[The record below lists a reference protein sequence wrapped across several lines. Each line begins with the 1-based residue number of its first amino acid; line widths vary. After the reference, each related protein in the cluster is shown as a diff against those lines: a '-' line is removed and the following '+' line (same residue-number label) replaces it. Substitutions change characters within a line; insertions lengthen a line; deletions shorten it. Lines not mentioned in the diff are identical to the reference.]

1 MLIFWKARLVL
12 LSMPKTGTTA
22 LEAAF
27 APHAD
32 AAIHNPPGLKH
43 MGPAKWRQSLA
54 PLFERRGK
62 RPMET
67 MALVREPVDWL
78 GSWWR
83 YRGREA
89 LRGQPNSTEGVG
101 FDAFVEAW
109 LSEAPPPH
117 ADVGQQARFLRGGV
131 DHLFRYEDFP
141 AALAF
146 LAARLEVEAE
156 PERLNVSPPG
166 EARLAPPLI
175 ARMRAER
182 AEEFALWEGAGR

>member
-27 APHAD
+27 GPHAD

-54 PLFERRGK
+54 PVFERRGK
-62 RPMET
+62 RPLET

-83 YRGREA
+83 YRAREG

-101 FDAFVEAW
+101 FDPFVEGW
-109 LSEAPPPH
+109 LSDAPPPH
-117 ADVGQQARFLRGGV
+117 ADVGQQSRFLRGGV
-131 DHLFRYEDFP
+131 DHLFRYERFD

-146 LAARLEVEAE
+146 LNARLGLEVA
-156 PERLNVSPPG
+156 PDRLNVSPEAEAALSPALN
-166 EARLAPPLI
+166 ARL
-175 ARMRAER
+175 RRER
-182 AEEFALWEGAGR
+182 AEEFALWDGAG